1 MFSEATSGILRL
13 PKFRWAMPVGAGT
26 IRISAG
32 QLDTILKQAEEVT
45 LRVKRLVAG
54 RSQTDLTT
62 SPKSESWSVAQCL
75 DHLAQ
80 TTNAFIPAISSAI
93 ARAPR
98 ITTNRAL
105 RTGALT
111 RLFIQNLKPPYQI
124 RFKVPAPLVPRQHDF
139 NSAWDAFEKSQAQ
152 LAKTIRSAAG
162 LAIDQVRVESPVYA
176 RFSYNVYGALRML
189 TAHEF
194 RHLWQI
200 EQTLK
205 QLDDT
210 QVHIASKFENS
221 NKINGQCLIRRHPF
235 PAM

>member
-1 MFSEATSGILRL
+1 MGMFSEATGGILRL
-13 PKFRWAMPVGAGT
+13 PKFRWAMPVGTGT

-32 QLDTILKQAEEVT
+32 QLDTVLKQIEEVT
-45 LRVKRLVAG
+45 LRAKKLLAG
-54 RSQTDLTT
+54 RSQTDLT
-62 SPKSESWSVAQCL
+62 SSVESASWSVAQCL

-98 ITTNRAL
+98 LTTNRAL

-111 RLFIQNLKPPYQI
+111 RVFIRNLQPPYRR

-139 NSAWDAFEKSQAQ
+139 NSAWDVFEKSQAQ

-200 EQTLK
+200 EQVLK
-205 QLDDT
+205 QLDDA
-210 QVHIASKFENS
+210 QIGAAS
-221 NKINGQCLIRRHPF
+221 
-235 PAM
+235 

>member
-1 MFSEATSGILRL
+1 MGMFSEATGAILRL
-13 PKFRWAMPVGAGT
+13 PKFRWAMPVGTGT

-32 QLDTILKQAEEVT
+32 QLDTVLKQIEEVT
-45 LRVKRLVAG
+45 LRAKKLLAG
-54 RSQTDLTT
+54 RNQTDLT
-62 SPKSESWSVAQCL
+62 SSVESASWSVAQCL

-98 ITTNRAL
+98 LTTNRAL

-111 RLFIQNLKPPYQI
+111 RVFIRNLQPPYRL
-124 RFKVPAPLVPRQHDF
+124 RFKVPAPLVPREHDF

-200 EQTLK
+200 EQVLK
-205 QLDDT
+205 QLDDA
-210 QVHIASKFENS
+210 Q
-221 NKINGQCLIRRHPF
+221 IR
-235 PAM
+235 ATS

>member
-1 MFSEATSGILRL
+1 MGMFSEATGAILRL
-13 PKFRWAMPVGAGT
+13 PKFRWAMPVGTGT
-26 IRISAG
+26 IRMSAG
-32 QLDTILKQAEEVT
+32 QLDTVLKQIEEVT
-45 LRVKRLVAG
+45 LRAKKLLAG
-54 RSQTDLTT
+54 RSQTDLT
-62 SPKSESWSVAQCL
+62 SSVESASWSVAQCL

-98 ITTNRAL
+98 LTTNRAL

-111 RLFIQNLKPPYQI
+111 RVFIRNLQPPYRL

-200 EQTLK
+200 EQVLK
-205 QLDDT
+205 QLDDA
-210 QVHIASKFENS
+210 QIGAAS
-221 NKINGQCLIRRHPF
+221 
-235 PAM
+235 